1 MAVSLNVLLIILIY
15 NIVVSSQQNNDTSN
29 SSLPL
34 NSSKNFVEFIYALSN
49 KVTSKPNALC
59 LNQVQKCI
67 FESYNTNFELDC
79 GLFELLNK
87 TDIINFS
94 EIQPQISDCIENV
107 NFNKNSRLDIFAFD
121 FSKIESKLFKKE
133 LLSWICG
140 LLSTSQILSKDDEF
154 FNICD
159 ATHSFES
166 LLLLLKETHD
176 MHLCTLNK
184 GKKLYQTISNQAE
197 DLEINKKAPVN
208 HHTLGG
214 LTDVLPRPGV
224 PTIIFSIFLVV
235 LVLLIIMIIACTVA
249 CVSWNM
255 KKRRTLKEEE
265 IRRRRASRMRDKMN
279 KEKKKEEETR
289 FKAQQKEKQRKQEA
303 VALLG
308 NEDDIEGVEMEY
320 NVNEAMLQTFRV
332 ISNKLRIDDSLRIE
346 DQDITSLLP
355 PSSSS
360 SSSSTNSKREELNN
374 PPDSSLAS
382 NNLQSSSSSSSSGQ
396 NASSDEDFNEAV
408 AAEREFTFLEC
419 NEPVVAVCIDDRDGL
434 DVNPSSLIVTST
446 PMYPSPSFSSQAYQM
461 QNGLM
466 RNSMMEFE
474 WMSPGE
480 NPLEYNSVKKK
491 KKKKKINK
499 YKR

>member
-1 MAVSLNVLLIILIY
+1 
-15 NIVVSSQQNNDTSN
+15 
-29 SSLPL
+29 
-34 NSSKNFVEFIYALSN
+34 
-49 KVTSKPNALC
+49 
-59 LNQVQKCI
+59 
-67 FESYNTNFELDC
+67 
-79 GLFELLNK
+79 
-87 TDIINFS
+87 
-94 EIQPQISDCIENV
+94 
-107 NFNKNSRLDIFAFD
+107 
-121 FSKIESKLFKKE
+121 
-133 LLSWICG
+133 
-140 LLSTSQILSKDDEF
+140 
-154 FNICD
+154 
-159 ATHSFES
+159 
-166 LLLLLKETHD
+166 